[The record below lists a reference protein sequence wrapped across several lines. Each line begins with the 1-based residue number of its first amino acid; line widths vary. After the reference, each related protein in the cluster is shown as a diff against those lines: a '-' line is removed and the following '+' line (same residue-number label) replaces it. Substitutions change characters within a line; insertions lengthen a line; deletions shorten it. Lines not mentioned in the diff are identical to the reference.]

1 MKYDFEEIVDD
12 SDKYDYFLSKSDPTL
27 REAINSHKVSLT
39 ALLVA
44 LIRSVQEI
52 EVRLD
57 KLEEQRTSNY
67 DN

>member
-27 REAINSHKVSLT
+27 RQAINCFKLSPT
-39 ALLVA
+39 ALMIA

-52 EVRLD
+52 EDRLD
-57 KLEEQRTSNY
+57 KLDEQRGASE
-67 DN
+67 